1 MTSFRAA
8 GTAAGEGTPPPAAIA
23 GIPVPQ
29 DRVSRATW
37 AWARRMLP
45 RYLLAHSV
53 RSYCWAVVLAHGDG
67 WAFDERILWAAA
79 LFHDVGLTRIARNTM
94 CFEVEGAEAARTFLE
109 RHGMPPSDAER
120 TAIAIILHMQP
131 DVGLSDG
138 VESVILD
145 QATGIDVRGV
155 GIERI
160 ERVREGVVR
169 AFPREDF
176 DRLFLRA
183 IEREVAVRGDC
194 RSTALL
200 LGAGLAAAQ
209 ARSPWRT

>member
-1 MTSFRAA
+1 VRV
-8 GTAAGEGTPPPAAIA
+8 PPPHAIG

-29 DRVSRATW
+29 DRISRATW
-37 AWARRMLP
+37 TWACRTLP

-53 RSYCWAVVLAHGDG
+53 RSYCWAVELARREA
-67 WAFDERILWAAA
+67 WAFDGPVLWAAA

-94 CFEVEGAEAARTFLE
+94 CFEVEGAELARAFLE
-109 RHGMPPSDAER
+109 RHGMAPADADR
-120 TAIAIILHMQP
+120 AAIAIILHMQP
-131 DVGLSDG
+131 NVGVADG
-138 VESVILD
+138 VESVVLD

-160 ERVREGVVR
+160 ERVRDGVVR
-169 AFPREDF
+169 AFPRGGF

-200 LGAGLAAAQ
+200 RSAGLAAAQ
-209 ARSPWRT
+209 ARSPWRTFAALEGRLAPG